1 MTTVLITAYQPYDQ
15 WEANASWLTLVELV
29 SDLPEQ
35 PEVTTRLY
43 PVDFDKVRQQL
54 ETDLAADFDVALH
67 LGQAPGEAYI
77 RIEAIGI
84 NVAGGRD
91 QRPEEYVPLIDDGP
105 SAYRSQLP
113 LADWAR
119 KLRGEGIPAEMSYHA
134 GTYLCNAAL
143 YLTHYYA
150 QRDALKTQAA
160 FFHIPL
166 TPSQTVGELSNI
178 PSLPTA
184 ESVRALRLILEELK

>member
-1 MTTVLITAYQPYDQ
+1 
-15 WEANASWLTLVELV
+15 
-29 SDLPEQ
+29 LPEQ